1 VVNTL
6 ISRYAPTTPLE
17 GGTVAV
23 VSLSDPDFLVD
34 PYPAITEHR
43 PEGVVPNTDQGGWW
57 VLDSE
62 TIWRLIRDPNSASDP
77 DKADP
82 EAPIT
87 KVFKQARL
95 SMFYMDPPDHT
106 RIRGSVKV
114 DFTPRAVNGLE
125 QTIVATGTDIVE
137 RLPRSGRIDVAADF
151 GDLVPMTVMSDFLGV
166 EPERRDEFRI
176 WTLTRINGM
185 FDPKRNGTPEFV
197 ESTEQLRGYFSQRI
211 ADARRAPVGGL
222 VDRLVESGELSH
234 DEMVDLLIIMLGAGI
249 ITTADL
255 IGNTLHAL
263 LTTPSELDAIRADRS
278 LVPEAIEE
286 TLRYDSPALSAGR
299 ILTEDTELFGQPMAA
314 GTWLRLMT
322 AGIGRDPDRNPDPDR
337 YSVTRPNKEY
347 AAFGGGLH
355 HCLGMHL
362 GKLEAVIAL
371 NLLLDRYP
379 AFSLADTSTPASRR
393 GIPGFRG
400 FDHLMIDVP

>member
-1 VVNTL
+1 
-6 ISRYAPTTPLE
+6 
-17 GGTVAV
+17 
-23 VSLSDPDFLVD
+23 
-34 PYPAITEHR
+34 
-43 PEGVVPNTDQGGWW
+43 
-57 VLDSE
+57 
-62 TIWRLIRDPNSASDP
+62 
-77 DKADP
+77 
-82 EAPIT
+82 
-87 KVFKQARL
+87 
-95 SMFYMDPPDHT
+95 
-106 RIRGSVKV
+106 VKV

>member
-1 VVNTL
+1 M
-6 ISRYAPTTPLE
+6 
-17 GGTVAV
+17 AV

-43 PEGVVPNTDQGGWW
+43 DEGVVPNTDQGGWW

-62 TIWRLIRDPNSASDP
+62 TIWRLIRDPSSASDP
-77 DKADP
+77 EKADP
-82 EAPIT
+82 DAPIT

-106 RIRGSVKV
+106 RIRGSVKD
-114 DFTPRAVNGLE
+114 DFTPRAISGLE
-125 QTIVATGTDIVE
+125 QTIVATTAEALDA
-137 RLPRSGRIDVAADF
+137 LPRSGRIDIAAEF
-151 GDLVPMTVMSDFLGV
+151 GDRVPMTVMSDFLGV
-166 EPERRDEFRI
+166 EPDRRDEFRV
-176 WTLTRINGM
+176 WTLTRIMGM

-197 ESTEQLRGYFSQRI
+197 ESTDQLRGYFSQRI
-211 ADARRAPVGGL
+211 AAAQRAPVGGL

-255 IGNTLHAL
+255 IGNTVHAL
-263 LTTPSELDAIRADRS
+263 LTSPGELDALRADRS
-278 LVPEAIEE
+278 LVPDAIEE
-286 TLRYDSPALSAGR
+286 TLRFDSPALSAGR
-299 ILTEDTELFGQPMAA
+299 ILTEDTELFAQPMAA

-322 AGIGRDPDRNPDPDR
+322 AAIGRDPGRNSDPDR
-337 YSVTRPNKEY
+337 YSVTRPRKEY

-362 GKLEAVIAL
+362 GKLEAIVAL
-371 NLLLDRYP
+371 NMLLDRYP
-379 AFSLADTSTPASRR
+379 EFTLADTPTPASRR

-400 FDHLMIDVP
+400 FEHLMIDVP